1 MRAVAAAVIIQNDE
15 MMATFDSDAYAQ
27 YPRQKQQ
34 HPGKPSR
41 ILE

>member
-1 MRAVAAAVIIQNDE
+1 MRAVAVIIQNDE

-34 HPGKPSR
+34 RHPGKPSR